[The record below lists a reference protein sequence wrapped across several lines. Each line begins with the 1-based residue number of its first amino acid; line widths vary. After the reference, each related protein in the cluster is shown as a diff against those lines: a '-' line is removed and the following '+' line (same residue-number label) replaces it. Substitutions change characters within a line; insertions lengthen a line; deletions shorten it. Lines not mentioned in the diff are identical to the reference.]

1 MNNKI
6 KTTKENK
13 TMNKRLRTLITA
25 ITALSLC
32 LPITVCAETT
42 DAKQSV
48 KTVTAS
54 IDTNL
59 DAPAITDYTSDE
71 RNNISAAAEEIAD
84 TLSDFNTSVDLSAYN
99 LTQDEADDTISVM
112 LNTHPEI
119 FYVEDADAEIDTN
132 TGYVHKMHFALR
144 PDASAEEKQMEEKTR
159 EILAGIGPNW
169 SDVQKLL
176 YLHNW
181 LCDNVTYDVIANKY
195 NDYYNKTIYYAI
207 VKGEGQCDTYAI
219 TYAYLCQLCG
229 LDVNYVL
236 SWSIGHGWNS
246 VNLNG
251 NKYFIDV
258 TSDDGDSQFP
268 TSCIHFL
275 NSRDKYSQIRSNGD
289 YSDWQ
294 EVHAGFNIPISE
306 CQSCNDKTY
315 DNYPEYSDMSSF
327 IFHDDSF
334 LTFPRYNQY
343 IYKWH
348 SNNSREPFITMPTN
362 EMCESIV
369 EYNGY
374 IFTDA
379 YNKIYQYN
387 PENRNW
393 NLILEIN
400 DRPVCMEGLTT
411 INGTLQYKQHFD
423 ENGNYS
429 DNWYYYTVNTNTVPT
444 SNPTLNKTNILFEG
458 TGKSEQLFASNASN
472 VIWSSNNPSVAT
484 VDQNGLVT
492 STGYGRAYIT
502 AEENGKKAKCLV
514 MVDTTWQSD
523 YRFNIDRS
531 DYQGTFTIKEYLG
544 NASDITLSEPVYY
557 LGQKVKTYIQPGYSI
572 CTNGIW
578 EYHNFLIGTNASND
592 TLKNFIFDGKDG
604 YLELNPDCQWLFNGC
619 NSLETVTI
627 ANTNSVKNISYMFAY
642 CPSLKT
648 IDLRTMDLSNI
659 ESQDNVAYVFGYDKN
674 ACKSLT
680 TIYTP
685 INLRYTIEL
694 FDKFKDEQGNIYTTL
709 PTNRSDSIKLTKIG
723 STDKPTPTPE
733 PTPTSGPEPIPTQT
747 PDPDPGKPED
757 LESNFTLN
765 NINYTLLE
773 TYSKNDSN
781 GFIGEVSV
789 TSTKGKPST
798 ITIPDYVEYKG
809 YKLKVTQIGSGAFKG
824 NKKLKK
830 ASVSQNIQII
840 GKEAFKGCE
849 KLANLYIYSELLCH
863 KFVGANAFKDIKE
876 KCNVYVP
883 SSVKNDYSQ
892 WLKKKGQ
899 KKIKIKAI

>member
-1 MNNKI
+1 MSFSKEDKI
-6 KTTKENK
+6 RYEQQDKNYQGEQNYEQKTKNPYHGYHG
-13 TMNKRLRTLITA
+13 TL
-25 ITALSLC
+25 AL
-32 LPITVCAETT
+32 PAPVYAETIE
-42 DAKQSV
+42 AKQSEHPAV
-48 KTVTAS
+48 KTFNAS
-54 IDTNL
+54 IDTDL
-59 DAPAITDYTSDE
+59 DAPAATDYTSDE
-71 RNNISAAAEEIAD
+71 RNNISAAAEDIAD

-99 LTQDEADDTISVM
+99 LTKDEANNTISVM
-112 LNTHPEI
+112 LDTHPEI
-119 FYVEDADAEIDTN
+119 FYVEDADAEIDTD

-144 PDASAEEKQMEEKTR
+144 PDARTEEKQLEEKTR
-159 EILAGIGPNW
+159 EILADIGPNW
-169 SDVQKLL
+169 SDIQKLL

-181 LCDNVTYDVIANKY
+181 LCDNVTYRDVNEVVGPNYDISLTSYA
-195 NDYYNKTIYYAI
+195 AI
-207 VKGEGQCDTYAI
+207 VLGAAVCDGYANAYTY
-219 TYAYLCQLCG
+219 LGRLCG
-229 LDVNYVL
+229 LDVNIVEGMTG
-236 SWSIGHGWNS
+236 SGSHAWNS

-258 TSDDGDSQFP
+258 TWDDGDSQVAP
-268 TSCIHFL
+268 SCINFL
-275 NSRDKYSQIRSNGD
+275 NSRDKCSQIHSNGD

-294 EVHAGFNIPISE
+294 EVHAGFSIPISE

-315 DNYPEYSDMSSF
+315 DNYPEYSDIASF

-334 LTFPRYNQY
+334 LTFPHYSQY
-343 IYKWH
+343 IYKWQ
-348 SNNSREPFITMPTN
+348 NNYREPFIAMPAN
-362 EMCESIV
+362 EICESII

-374 IFTDA
+374 IFTYV

-387 PENRNW
+387 PESSSW
-393 NLILEIN
+393 DTILEIN
-400 DRPVCMEGLTT
+400 DRPISIEELTI

-502 AEENGKKAKCLV
+502 AEENGKKARCLI

-531 DYQGTFTIKEYLG
+531 DYPGTFTINEYLG

-557 LGQKVKTYIQPGYSI
+557 LGQKVKTHIQPGYSI

-578 EYHNFLIGTNASND
+578 EDYNFLTGTNASND

-674 ACKSLT
+674 ACKYLT

-733 PTPTSGPEPIPTQT
+733 PTPTQT

-773 TYSKNDSN
+773 NYSKTDSN

-809 YKLKVTQIGSGAFKG
+809 YKLKVTQIGSG
-824 NKKLKK
+824 
-830 ASVSQNIQII
+830 
-840 GKEAFKGCE
+840 AFKGCE